1 MTVIFRSVPV
11 DVPFTFESVGTEWE
25 QPHVVRPEGY
35 PYYHY
40 LQTEKGCGRIE
51 TSVGSFVLHEDEG
64 LLLAPHI
71 RHSYEKES
79 AVWYTKFASFTGT
92 LESSI
97 PGIVGSR
104 SAIRIDRE
112 QGRKIAEMI
121 GECAELCAASPYK
134 KELLSVSCYRMLLEF
149 AGGSHTHSL
158 TDDPVYQNYV
168 APVIKEIEKRYA
180 EPLTAA
186 GLSSLVFITPQYL
199 SRLFRKYMNCSTVE
213 YLISFRISKAKEL
226 LITEPRTEIQAV
238 AHRTGFTDAS
248 HFIATFRR
256 ITKITPAEFRRQN

>member
-11 DVPFTFESVGTEWE
+11 DVPFTFESIGTEWE
-25 QPHVVRPEGY
+25 QPHVVRPKGY

-71 RHSYEKES
+71 RHSYEKEG
-79 AVWYTKFASFTGT
+79 AIWYTKFASFTGT

-97 PGIVGSR
+97 PSIVGSH
-104 SAIRIDRE
+104 SAIWIHRE
-112 QGRKIAEMI
+112 QGEKIAEMI
-121 GECAELCAASPYK
+121 EECAKLCAASPYK
-134 KELLSVSCYRMLLEF
+134 KELLSVSCYQMLLEF
-149 AGGSHTHSL
+149 ACGSHSLGL
-158 TDDPVYQNYV
+158 TDDPIYQNYV

-180 EPLTAA
+180 EPLTTT

-199 SRLFRKYMNCSTVE
+199 SRLFRKYMSCSTVE

-226 LITEPRTEIQAV
+226 LITEPRTEIQTI

-256 ITKITPAEFRRQN
+256 ITKITPSEFRRQN

>member
-25 QPHVVRPEGY
+25 QPRVIRPEGY

-40 LQTEKGCGRIE
+40 LQTEKGSGRIE

-104 SAIRIDRE
+104 SAVNDVNRIDVEAYNVALQRV
-112 QGRKIAEMI
+112 RVI
-121 GECAELCAASPYK
+121 GETVGELPPA
-134 KELLSVSCYRMLLEF
+134 V
-149 AGGSHTHSL
+149 
-158 TDDPVYQNYV
+158 
-168 APVIKEIEKRYA
+168 
-180 EPLTAA
+180 
-186 GLSSLVFITPQYL
+186 VFVDIP
-199 SRLFRKYMNCSTVE
+199 
-213 YLISFRISKAKEL
+213 
-226 LITEPRTEIQAV
+226 
-238 AHRTGFTDAS
+238 
-248 HFIATFRR
+248 
-256 ITKITPAEFRRQN
+256 

>member
-71 RHSYEKES
+71 RHSYAKEG
-79 AVWYTKFASFTGT
+79 AVWHTKFASFTGT

-149 AGGSHTHSL
+149 AGGSHAHSL

-213 YLISFRISKAKEL
+213 YLISFRISKAKEM

-256 ITKITPAEFRRQN
+256 STGITPAEFRRQN

>member
-11 DVPFTFESVGTEWE
+11 DVPFTFESVGTEWG

-40 LQTEKGCGRIE
+40 LQTEKGSG
-51 TSVGSFVLHEDEG
+51 
-64 LLLAPHI
+64 
-71 RHSYEKES
+71 
-79 AVWYTKFASFTGT
+79 
-92 LESSI
+92 
-97 PGIVGSR
+97 
-104 SAIRIDRE
+104 RIDRE
-112 QGRKIAEMI
+112 QGWKIAEMI

>member
-25 QPHVVRPEGY
+25 QPHVIRPEGY

-104 SAIRIDRE
+104 SAIRR
-112 QGRKIAEMI
+112 
-121 GECAELCAASPYK
+121 
-134 KELLSVSCYRMLLEF
+134 
-149 AGGSHTHSL
+149 H
-158 TDDPVYQNYV
+158 
-168 APVIKEIEKRYA
+168 
-180 EPLTAA
+180 
-186 GLSSLVFITPQYL
+186 
-199 SRLFRKYMNCSTVE
+199 
-213 YLISFRISKAKEL
+213 
-226 LITEPRTEIQAV
+226 
-238 AHRTGFTDAS
+238 
-248 HFIATFRR
+248 
-256 ITKITPAEFRRQN
+256 RRQPLRHPDRPGTGPEDRGNDRGVR